1 MLELRDVPDDRR
13 DTRLAQTIERVSARR
28 VASRFLD
35 PQVARAQVEELAER
49 TADSS
54 SLLDIVDGDG
64 VVGGVWTGA
73 DGDELVVRDVV
84 LDRPGIASDL
94 VPLLQEHSRAHGM
107 RMIGIGVQPG
117 DDAHAAVA
125 AYAGFTVRATNMVLP
140 LDDDLADAGGLR
152 LRPMRAEEYARFMDG
167 EVEGFAD
174 ELASA
179 GMDRE
184 QALER
189 SRTLMK
195 ELLPTGMNSPG
206 MEFDVADVDGQA
218 VGELWVST
226 GETMAFVYNI
236 VVRPEHRRRG
246 YGAAIMN
253 AAALRCRDL
262 GHPVL
267 GLNVFAHNPN
277 ARALYDKLGYQ
288 VTHDYFALDL
298 PDAG

>member
-13 DTRLAQTIERVSARR
+13 DERLAQTIERVSARR
-28 VASRFLD
+28 VTSRYLD
-35 PQVARAQVEELAER
+35 PEVARAQVEELAER
-49 TADSS
+49 RAETSS
-54 SLLDIVDGDG
+54 MLDIVDG
-64 VVGGVWTGA
+64 VSLVGGVWAGA
-73 DGDELVVRDVV
+73 DGDELVVHDVF
-84 LDRPGIASDL
+84 LDQPGIASDL
-94 VPLLQEHSRAHGM
+94 VPLLEDHARSRGM

-125 AYAGFTVRATNMVLP
+125 SYPGFTVRATNMALP
-140 LDDDLADAGGLR
+140 LDDGLTDAGGLR
-152 LRPMRAEEYARFMDG
+152 LRPMTAEEYARFMEG

-184 QALER
+184 HALER
-189 SRTLMK
+189 SRTLMQ
-195 ELLPTGMNSPG
+195 ELLPSGMG
-206 MEFDVADVDGQA
+206 TLDMEFDVAEVDGQA
-218 VGELWVST
+218 VGELWLST

-246 YGAAIMN
+246 YGAGIMN
-253 AAALRCRDL
+253 AAALRCRHL

-267 GLNVFAHNPN
+267 GLNVFAHNPS